1 VSYQA
6 LYRVW
11 RPQSFIDVV
20 GQEHVTK
27 TLQNALLQDKISHA
41 YLFSGP
47 RGTGKTSAAKILAK
61 AVNCERA
68 PISEPCNECP
78 SCRGITDGSIS
89 DVIEIDA
96 ASNNGVEEIRDI
108 RDKVKYA
115 PSSVKYKVYIVDE
128 VHMLSIGA
136 FNALLKTL
144 EEPPKHV
151 IFILA
156 TTEPHKI
163 PLTIISRCQ
172 RFDFKRITASGI
184 VNRMKLIVDETGV
197 DCEEDALHI
206 VARAAEGG
214 MRDALSL
221 LDQAISFSQDRVT
234 VEDALT
240 VTGAVS
246 QAFLNKLSRAIQNRD
261 VVNGL
266 ESLDELLYQ
275 GKDPMRF
282 IEDMILFYRDM
293 LLYKAAPT
301 LEESLERVMLDNEF
315 RDLAEEISPENIYEL
330 IELLSKT
337 QQEMRWTNTPKIF
350 LEVAIVKLCQLESR
364 SSGSIR
370 SEDIEQLQRKINN
383 LEKEI
388 DDLRKHGVA
397 VNSHEEV
404 QTQTQKKPQR
414 TSRKGF
420 QAPVGKI
427 QEVLKNAT
435 KQDLIS
441 LKGRWGEL
449 IDRLTSNQMRSQAA
463 LLQEA
468 EPVAASD
475 NAFVLKFKYEIHCQM
490 AMDNA
495 KFIEA
500 ISSFVYDLI
509 GKRMQVIGVPEDQ
522 WTKIREEFVNSQR
535 NDPDLNDELGQPE
548 EEPIIAEA
556 KKLFG
561 AELIEIIE

>member
-1 VSYQA
+1 MSYQA

-11 RPQSFIDVV
+11 RPQRFFDVV

-27 TLQNALLQDKISHA
+27 TLQNALTNQKISHA

-68 PISEPCNECP
+68 PVSEPCNECP

-115 PSSVKYKVYIVDE
+115 PSAVRYKVYIIDE

-172 RFDFKRITASGI
+172 RFDFKRISSQAI

-197 DCEEDALHI
+197 NCDEKALQI

-221 LDQAISFSQDRVT
+221 LDQAISFSNEKVT
-234 VEDALT
+234 IEDALT
-240 VTGAVS
+240 VTGSVS
-246 QAFLNKLSRAIQNRD
+246 QGFLHRLASAIRERNVAQ
-261 VVNGL
+261 GL
-266 ESLDELLYQ
+266 ETLEELLAQ
-275 GKDPMRF
+275 GKDPSRF
-282 IEDMILFYRDM
+282 IEDFILYYRDM
-293 LLYKAAPT
+293 LLFKSAPN
-301 LEESLERVMLDNEF
+301 LEESFERVMLDDDF
-315 RDLAEEISPENIYEL
+315 RMQAEMMNDDDIYEL
-330 IELLSKT
+330 ISVLNKA
-337 QQEMRWTNTPKIF
+337 QQEMRWTNHPRIF
-350 LEVAIVKLCQLESR
+350 LEVAIMKLCQLETKQSL
-364 SSGSIR
+364 SPAASG
-370 SEDIEQLQRKINN
+370 
-383 LEKEI
+383 EI
-388 DDLRKHGVA
+388 DSLLHKISKLEDELHELKQTGITK
-397 VNSHEEV
+397 SEEV
-404 QTQTQKKPQR
+404 KDSPRIKSQR

-427 QEVLKNAT
+427 NEILKHAT
-435 KQDLIS
+435 KTDLNDI
-441 LKGRWGEL
+441 KGRWGDML
-449 IDRLTSNQMRSQAA
+449 NRLVQHQMRSQAA
-463 LLQEA
+463 LLKEA
-468 EPVAASD
+468 EPVASSQS
-475 NAFVLKFKYEIHCQM
+475 AFVIKFKYEIHCQM

-495 KFIEA
+495 KFVNTLSELLFE
-500 ISSFVYDLI
+500 SL
-509 GKRMQVIGVPEDQ
+509 GRKMQIVGVPEEQ
-522 WTKIREEFVNSQR
+522 WHKIREEYVKGHREEVSENNELTQPDE
-535 NDPDLNDELGQPE
+535 DP
-548 EEPIIAEA
+548 IVSEA

-561 AELIEIIE
+561 DDLIEIKD

>member
-1 VSYQA
+1 MSYQA

-27 TLQNALLQDKISHA
+27 TLQNALLQQKISHA

-68 PISEPCNECP
+68 PVNEPCNECA
-78 SCRGITDGSIS
+78 SCKGITDGSIP

-115 PSSVKYKVYIVDE
+115 PTSVKYKVYIVDE

-172 RFDFKRITASGI
+172 RFDFKRITAQAI
-184 VNRMKLIVDETGV
+184 VERMKLIVEETGV
-197 DCEEDALHI
+197 RCDEQALQI
-206 VARAAEGG
+206 VARAADGG

-221 LDQAISFSQDRVT
+221 LDQAISFSEDLVT
-234 VEDALT
+234 IEDALT

-246 QAFLNKLSRAIQNRD
+246 QGFLNKLANAVLERD
-261 VVNGL
+261 AAAGL
-266 ESLDELLYQ
+266 EYLEELLFH
-275 GKDPMRF
+275 GKDPSRF
-282 IEDMILFYRDM
+282 IEDFILYYRDM
-293 LLYKAAPT
+293 LLFKAAPR
-301 LEESLERVMLDNEF
+301 LEESLERVMLDDEF
-315 RDLAEEISPENIYEL
+315 RTLAENVKPEEL
-330 IELLSKT
+330 YKLIDVLNKA
-337 QQEMRWTNTPKIF
+337 QQDMRWTNHPRIF
-350 LEVAIVKLCQLESR
+350 LEVAIVKLCQLEGGIQASPTGDLQPLLNR
-364 SSGSIR
+364 I
-370 SEDIEQLQRKINN
+370 IQLEQ
-383 LEKEI
+383 EI
-388 DDLRKHGVA
+388 SDLKRNGLA
-397 VNSHEEV
+397 VIDE
-404 QTQTQKKPQR
+404 TQTAAQKKPQR
-414 TSRKGF
+414 SSRKGF
-420 QAPVGKI
+420 QVPVGKI
-427 QEVLKNAT
+427 NEILKQAT
-435 KQDLIS
+435 KEDLKVIKS
-441 LKGRWGEL
+441 QWGDML
-449 IDRLTSNQMRSQAA
+449 NRLVHNQMRSQAA
-463 LLQEA
+463 LLNEA
-468 EPVAASD
+468 EPVAASQ
-475 NAFVLKFKYEIHCQM
+475 NAFIIKFKYEIHCQM

-495 KFIEA
+495 KFLDTLANIMNE
-500 ISSFVYDLI
+500 LL
-509 GKRMQVIGVPEDQ
+509 GKRMQISGVPDEQ
-522 WTKIREEFVNSQR
+522 WQKIREDFLHTQHDGESDGGINQM
-535 NDPDLNDELGQPE
+535 E
-548 EEPIIAEA
+548 EEPLIAEA

-561 AELIEIIE
+561 EGLIEIKE